1 MKKLGSILF
10 ITILLLL
17 TVSGLFRGQVS
28 AASTKSTIQILLEV
42 KEKLYQ
48 IKVTILDESGEPI
61 EGAKVTLYSEP
72 ITKYTDENGVVVFEN
87 VSPGEHRIVVEHEG
101 QIGEQKVVL
110 SGQVETFDFRVK
122 LELANPFNRRNVIA
136 IIGILVSIVGFL
148 LVLVFRMRRRG

>member
-136 IIGILVSIVGFL
+136 IIGILV
-148 LVLVFRMRRRG
+148 